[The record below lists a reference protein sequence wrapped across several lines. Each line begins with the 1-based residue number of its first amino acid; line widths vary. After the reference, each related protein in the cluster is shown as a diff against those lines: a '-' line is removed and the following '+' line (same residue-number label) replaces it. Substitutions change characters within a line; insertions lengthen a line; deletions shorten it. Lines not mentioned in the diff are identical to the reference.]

1 MLKSILDE
9 RKEGKQEAREGG
21 REGGRG
27 KSLSIMFT
35 KILSKVEHVLN
46 LMNHFINNKV

>member
-1 MLKSILDE
+1 MKE
-9 RKEGKQEAREGG
+9 RKESRKRGQER
-21 REGGRG
+21 GRG

-46 LMNHFINNKV
+46 LMNHFTSNKV